1 MTFWYWSRSIDTIFW
16 WFMNLIGCWKTYKV
30 SDFKVKIA
38 SQKWQQTSP
47 KLIVALDNMKK
58 MSKKY

>member
-1 MTFWYWSRSIDTIFW
+1 
-16 WFMNLIGCWKTYKV
+16 MNLFQSYRAYKV

-38 SQKWQQTSP
+38 LKKWPQTSQ

-58 MSKKY
+58 LSKNINKTF

>member
-1 MTFWYWSRSIDTIFW
+1 
-16 WFMNLIGCWKTYKV
+16 V

-38 SQKWQQTSP
+38 LQKWPQTSP

-58 MSKKY
+58 MSKKYQYDILVSAQVNRYNFFGGL